1 VIAFAGYL
9 EKFFGPVKDM
19 SDKYNILQSALASCE
34 RIFAILDMESSPEY
48 DVTAISSRS
57 IRFEAV
63 SAAKA
68 ASLIEFKNVEFNY
81 GGEEVLRKFSLDI
94 AGGEKVAIVGPTGAG
109 KTTIVNLLLR
119 LYSPQSGEIL
129 YDGRDIRTLD
139 ISELRRKIV
148 LIPQE
153 PFLFN
158 GSVLDN
164 ILAGEDFDEKWLDFT
179 LKCCGIVNFIEN
191 LPEGLN
197 SSVGERGSRFS
208 AGQRQLVSFA
218 RAVYHRPDVLIL
230 DEATANIDPET
241 EHEVTSALR
250 KMMEGKTSIVIAHR
264 LQTVVECDRI
274 AVVLHGE
281 VVEEGSHE
289 KLLKEKG
296 LYSALYNLQITS

>member
-1 VIAFAGYL
+1 
-9 EKFFGPVKDM
+9 M
-19 SDKYNILQSALASCE
+19 
-34 RIFAILDMESSPEY
+34 
-48 DVTAISSRS
+48 
-57 IRFEAV
+57 
-63 SAAKA
+63 
-68 ASLIEFKNVEFNY
+68 
-81 GGEEVLRKFSLDI
+81 
-94 AGGEKVAIVGPTGAG
+94 
-109 KTTIVNLLLR
+109 R

-139 ISELRRKIV
+139 IGELRRKIV

-164 ILAGEDFDEKWLDFT
+164 ILAGEDFDKKWLDFT

-274 AVVLHGE
+274 AVVLHGQ
-281 VVEEGSHE
+281 VVEEGPHE

-296 LYSALYNLQITS
+296 LYSALYNLQITP